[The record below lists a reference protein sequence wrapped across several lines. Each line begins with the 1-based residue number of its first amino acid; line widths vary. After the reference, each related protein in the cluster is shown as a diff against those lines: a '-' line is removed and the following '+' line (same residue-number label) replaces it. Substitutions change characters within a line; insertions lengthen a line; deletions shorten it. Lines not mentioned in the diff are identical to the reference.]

1 MYLTTFP
8 VASRMSVLTH
18 KTYYPQV
25 STDLVL
31 QPRLA
36 EQLGL
41 NPMCEMSLPQDVE
54 DTFFRK
60 EQPCQIVLTHLVFDA
75 ILYFVEIRRR
85 KKNNDPVIQRSMR
98 RDHLAEAVFE
108 SWGQNLYDLVVVQF
122 GLAFFTSIVHNVC
135 VNNACKKSYSKIG
148 KQDHKDVVFQC
159 WWVGPKIKSGVA

>member
-8 VASRMSVLTH
+8 EASPMSILTH
-18 KTYYPQV
+18 KTYHPQV

-41 NPMCEMSLPQDVE
+41 NPLCEMSLPQDVE

-60 EQPCQIVLTHLVFDA
+60 EQPCQIVQTHLVFDA

-85 KKNNDPVIQRSMR
+85 KQNIDPVILRSMR
-98 RDHLAEAVFE
+98 RYNLAEAVFE
-108 SWGQNLYDLVVVQF
+108 SRVQNLYDLVSQF

-135 VNNACKKSYSKIG
+135 VNNACKKSYGKMHVKKATVKILFTIVDG
-148 KQDHKDVVFQC
+148 LAHKLRVV
-159 WWVGPKIKSGVA
+159 

>member
-1 MYLTTFP
+1 
-8 VASRMSVLTH
+8 MSILTH
-18 KTYYPQV
+18 KTYFPQV

-41 NPMCEMSLPQDVE
+41 NPLCEMSLPQDVE

-60 EQPCQIVLTHLVFDA
+60 EQPCQIVQTHLVIDA

-85 KKNNDPVIQRSMR
+85 KKNNDPVILRSMR
-98 RDHLAEAVFE
+98 RYNLAENVFE
-108 SWGQNLYDLVVVQF
+108 SRVQNLYDLVLQF

-135 VNNACKKSYSKIG
+135 VNNACKKSYGKIG
-148 KQDHKDVVFQC
+148 KQDHKDLVVPC
-159 WWVGPKIKSGVA
+159 WWVRPKIESCVA